1 MNWPN
6 GKLRGGIGA
15 LLLAGIF
22 MILHAMFLPAGVVH
36 AQQLD
41 APPNTLDQK
50 TGPAGIW
57 RDLRRG
63 RPSRESRPFT
73 PPVQAIQIEGEEWRK
88 VRNEWIR
95 PVGGGVLLFS
105 LGGIILFALFVRR
118 VPIAGGR
125 SGRMVVRFSRYQR
138 ALHWFVASVFILL
151 AVSGL
156 ILLFGRSILIP
167 VMGKSAFA
175 ALASAAKQ
183 GHNLFGPV
191 FIVGLLLLLP
201 AFARHN
207 RPYWQDI
214 MWLVRG
220 GFLSG
225 KEIPSGKFN
234 GGEKLWFWLLTV
246 FGLIIAGSGVFL
258 DFPFIAAD
266 LLQLQFSHILHA
278 VAAIVLIAFA
288 IGHAYLGSAGVE
300 GVLEGMT
307 TGCVDENWA
316 RQHHPLWLDEL
327 EAKGGKTARG
337 CPHVAPSDGDS
348 TSAARED
355 AGEAAS

>member
-1 MNWPN
+1 MNWPK
-6 GKLRGGIGA
+6 GKLHGGIGL
-15 LLLAGIF
+15 LLLAGVF
-22 MILHAMFLPAGVVH
+22 MILHAMFLPAGMVQ
-36 AQQLD
+36 AQQLEG
-41 APPNTLDQK
+41 PPNTLDQK

-63 RPSRESRPFT
+63 KPARETRPFT

-95 PVGGGVLLFS
+95 PIGGGILLFA

-118 VPIAGGR
+118 VPIEGGR
-125 SGRMVVRFSRYQR
+125 SGRMIVRFSRYQR
-138 ALHWFVASVFILL
+138 ALHWFVASTFILL

-156 ILLFGRSILIP
+156 ILLFGRPVLIP
-167 VMGKSAFA
+167 LMGKSAFS

-191 FIVGLLLLLP
+191 FIAGLLLLLP
-201 AFARHN
+201 AFVRDN

-214 MWLVRG
+214 VWLLRG
-220 GFLSG
+220 GFLSRR
-225 KEIPSGKFN
+225 EIPAGKFN

-246 FGLIIAGSGVFL
+246 FGLILSGSGIFL
-258 DFPFIAAD
+258 DFPFLATD
-266 LLQLQFSHILHA
+266 LVQLQFSHVLHA
-278 VAAIVLIAFA
+278 VAAVVIIAFA
-288 IGHAYLGSAGVE
+288 VGHAYLGSAGVE

-316 RQHHPLWLDEL
+316 RQHHPLWLEEL
-327 EAKGGKTARG
+327 EAKGGKTTRG
-337 CPHVAPSDGDS
+337 CPHVAASDGK
-348 TSAARED
+348 SALPGQED
-355 AGEAAS
+355 AKEAAS